1 MVSPLC
7 VWAVSFAKWEAGR
20 AYFSEVLHLQTG
32 SSIHW
37 QLKTQRYSVQHH
49 LLVIGEITW
58 WFLLNN
64 KKNQL
69 KETQKKTTI
78 CKTDKQDPMYCPGNY
93 IKYPV
98 IKYNVKQKKTHQYTQ
113 VIIYTIYPKSIPVWI
128 PLLHCIMFVM
138 LALKYQEHH
147 ANRMVVQSCT
157 QG

>member
-98 IKYNVKQKKTHQYTQ
+98 IKYNVKQKKNTP
-113 VIIYTIYPKSIPVWI
+113 IYTSNNIHYLPQINSSVDSITSLYNVCNVGI
-128 PLLHCIMFVM
+128 KISR
-138 LALKYQEHH
+138 AS
-147 ANRMVVQSCT
+147 R
-157 QG
+157 